1 MKQFIAILFLL
12 ATAVGLMA
20 DETDRAV
27 YRLNVQPFVE
37 LTVVDGVAVDYRQNT
52 DSIGWAVFE
61 CRPEMAAQI
70 MFSNNA
76 ERLTIRTAADEV
88 PIVGVPHVTVYSAA
102 LHKVENS
109 GDSLLRVFATP
120 HVHADEFKAKQIG
133 NGRIEIH
140 GINATYFEAGVTAGR
155 GTITVDGMASKARLS
170 NVGTGSVDARDLMA
184 ENINCFVFSTGSIDC
199 SPSGRLRIY
208 GAGSGKVFY
217 HVEPEKITN
226 RGIGVK
232 AHSAVENK
240 EDNTASDK

>member
-37 LTVVDGVAVDYRQNT
+37 LTV
-52 DSIGWAVFE
+52 
-61 CRPEMAAQI
+61 
-70 MFSNNA
+70 
-76 ERLTIRTAADEV
+76 
-88 PIVGVPHVTVYSAA
+88 
-102 LHKVENS
+102 
-109 GDSLLRVFATP
+109 
-120 HVHADEFKAKQIG
+120 
-133 NGRIEIH
+133 
-140 GINATYFEAGVTAGR
+140 
-155 GTITVDGMASKARLS
+155 VDGMASKARLS

-232 AHSAVENK
+232 VHSAVENK